1 MRRQQSNIAI
11 GQQNNTINDLDAY
24 ISWKQEST
32 SPVKYMLDPTS
43 RYNEG
48 ECLPNAGVN
57 CDYMG
62 NNVGALVGH
71 GIAKSQRL
79 IDLDSIFSNRNVI
92 TGKGKRSNLNPI
104 NPITTF
110 KNKEQGKCGNN
121 VQTEYSR
128 LTNPIYKYREMSC
141 NRFIDLGTNP
151 QMATNYSFQFNIN
164 TSLEIRDNF
173 KGFKK

>member
-1 MRRQQSNIAI
+1 MRRQQSSLAI

-32 SPVKYMLDPTS
+32 TPLNYMLDPNS

-48 ECLPNAGVN
+48 ECVPGAGVN
-57 CDYMG
+57 FDYMG

-79 IDLDSIFSNRNVI
+79 VDLDSIFSNRNVI
-92 TGKGKRSNLNPI
+92 TGRGKRSNLNPI
-104 NPITTF
+104 NPITAF
-110 KNKEQGKCGNN
+110 KNKEKEKCKEE

-128 LTNPIYKYREMSC
+128 LTNTIYK
-141 NRFIDLGTNP
+141 
-151 QMATNYSFQFNIN
+151 
-164 TSLEIRDNF
+164 
-173 KGFKK
+173 